1 MKLILNKKDLLEA
14 LEGTN
19 DNDAVVI
26 EVHDNVL
33 TEDLYSFTVDI
44 ISGVELEDG
53 SKINEIR
60 LSAVGY
66 QTADETCKQIV
77 ETYNNKKQR
86 HGH

>member
-33 TEDLYSFTVDI
+33 TEDLYPFTVDI
-44 ISGVELEDG
+44 ISGVKLEDG
-53 SKINEIR
+53 TEINEIR
-60 LSAVGY
+60 LTAMGY
-66 QTADETCKQIV
+66 HTADETVKQIA
-77 ETYNNKKQR
+77 ETYNKNQK
-86 HGH
+86 